1 MIVINRENS
10 RRGFALGLVLIVVA
24 CFGLWITSVSW
35 SMMNNRSQYR
45 RLVKTKRAYYMARS
59 GMEHLL
65 LKLKVMQRQCPH
77 TVRALEMAVESEK
90 LQLFKIFTADV
101 VLPDDTAIIGETSR
115 YNVTD
120 FEVESVDFD
129 TGRLTLRMGVTGVYE
144 GYDNT
149 ISRLMRVSR

>member
-1 MIVINRENS
+1 VNIYNLENS
-10 RRGFALGLVLIVVA
+10 RRGFALGVILIVIA

-35 SMMNNRSQYR
+35 SMMNNRSQYQ

-77 TVRALEMAVESEK
+77 TVRALEAAMESEK
-90 LQLFKIFTADV
+90 SQLFKVFTADV
-101 VLPDDTAIIGETSR
+101 VMPADSAIVGDASR

-120 FEVESVDFD
+120 FEVESVDLD
-129 TGRLTLRMGVTGVYE
+129 SGRLTLRMGVTGVYE